1 MEARKLYEYTFLQF
15 EKESLWG
22 KVHYYNMRIFLNP
35 YDSDAKRK
43 RVEALNKIVE
53 VNKKLIQC
61 TNN

>member
-1 MEARKLYEYTFLQF
+1 MEASELYEYTFLQF

-22 KVHYYNMRIFLNP
+22 KVHYYDMRIFLNP

-43 RVEALNKIVE
+43 RIEALNKIVE
-53 VNKKLIQC
+53 VNKKMIHC

>member
-1 MEARKLYEYTFLQF
+1 MEASKLYEYTFLQF
-15 EKESLWG
+15 EKQSLWE
-22 KVHYYNMRIFLNP
+22 KIHYYNMRIFLNP

-53 VNKKLIQC
+53 INEKLIHY